1 VATNILTEVVISF
14 LGFGDPN
21 TSTWGLLLQD
31 AIQWPQFWW
40 IAVFP
45 GLAVMFSVLG
55 FNLMGDGL
63 SDALNPRLR
72 E

>member
-1 VATNILTEVVISF
+1 
-14 LGFGDPN
+14 
-21 TSTWGLLLQD
+21 LLLED

-45 GLAVMFSVLG
+45 GLCVMFSVLG